1 MGTSTRRRIAAHQ
14 RVLHLEL
21 VGEDLVAGR
30 TYEMRVGIERLL
42 RGVAVEN
49 GGYIKQKHNLFLYGI
64 YLNAVTVLG

>member
-49 GGYIKQKHNLFLYGI
+49 GGYIQNEWVTVFGLVLFL
-64 YLNAVTVLG
+64 LQNP